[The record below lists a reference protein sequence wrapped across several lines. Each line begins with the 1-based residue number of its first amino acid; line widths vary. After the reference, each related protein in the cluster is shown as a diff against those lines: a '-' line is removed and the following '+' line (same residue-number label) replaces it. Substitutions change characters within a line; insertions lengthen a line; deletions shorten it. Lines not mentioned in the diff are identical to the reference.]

1 VTRLERRYRA
11 LLGVLPRDYR
21 AEREEEMVGTF
32 LATRRGDPDLDG
44 EHGWPGWSETAA
56 TLALAVRVRLGGSV
70 GLIAALGLVFG
81 VEVAAASAVS
91 AVSAVSADSQP
102 LWALAHLASAGA
114 LVAASRGARVE
125 TAVLAAV
132 PVVVGVLAL
141 AVGAAGGAPW
151 GPVLAAALLLPSVVT
166 LLAVVVDKPPSGT
179 RWLWAGAGAAAAG
192 ATLPL
197 IGLDPISLAPAAL
210 AVAALFVPRWTV
222 LVLAA
227 ALLPYAVLSTALP
240 GGPVPWPL
248 LGFAATAVT
257 TALRGA
263 GLSRSRPRRSPSP

>member
-1 VTRLERRYRA
+1 MTRLERRYRA

-44 EHGWPGWSETAA
+44 EYGWPGWSETAA

-81 VEVAAASAVS
+81 VAVAAASAVS
-91 AVSAVSADSQP
+91 PGSQP
-102 LWALAHLASAGA
+102 LWTLAHLASAGA
-114 LVAASRGARVE
+114 LIAAARGARVE
-125 TAVLAAV
+125 TAVLAGV
-132 PVVVGVLAL
+132 PVAVGVLAI

-151 GPVLAAALLLPSVVT
+151 EPVLAAALLLPSVVT
-166 LLAVVVDKPPSGT
+166 LLALVVDTPPSGT
-179 RWLWAGAGAAAAG
+179 RWLWAGAGAAAVG

-197 IGLDPISLAPAAL
+197 AGLDPVTLAPAAL
-210 AVAALFVPRWTV
+210 AAAALFVPRWTV

-227 ALLPYAVLSTALP
+227 ALLPYAALSAALP

-248 LGFAATAVT
+248 LGFAATAIT
-257 TALRGA
+257 LTWRGVR
-263 GLSRSRPRRSPSP
+263 LPRRA